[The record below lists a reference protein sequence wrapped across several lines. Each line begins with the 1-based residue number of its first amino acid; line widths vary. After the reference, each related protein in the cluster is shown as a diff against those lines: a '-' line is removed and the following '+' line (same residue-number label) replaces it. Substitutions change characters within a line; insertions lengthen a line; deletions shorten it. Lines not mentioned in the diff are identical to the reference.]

1 MSIPIPDFD
10 DRSFDDLMKEALSL
24 IPIYNK
30 EWTNHNPTDPGI
42 TLLELFAW
50 LCEMVIYR
58 VNRVPDESYIN
69 FLKLLSGTPK
79 ETELDKLLNVPFLF
93 NWNSTERTEEFRNYL
108 KNELYID
115 WVDDDTEVKIDGNV
129 LRAISG
135 KNRADM
141 ILDSTEDKEK
151 AVLKINGAQIRYFR
165 VDGDLNINNVPDLDV
180 NYRHLLETL
189 KEFMGGEKK
198 YLPELKETAIG
209 FMESRHRVITTED
222 FVDKA
227 MEGMERLKKGLGG
240 RAICMNNRD
249 LAPGK
254 LGDEKPGHVS
264 VILIPN
270 WIEGSYLFSWND
282 IPGNDNKRLIGFLK
296 KRFDIEWADN
306 AKIKKNDDGKT
317 IRLSFENNFLSLKLN
332 DDEIKVILKI
342 DDVRTDEFIAKTEK
356 DKLNIYESSRYCRDN
371 LNPSDVLIEE
381 IKADLYARRLVTTR
395 VHVVAPF
402 YHDISLRI
410 QIALKE
416 NTNEVKVLTDAK
428 EKLKKFFH
436 PITGGP
442 EKKGWPLG
450 RNVYR
455 SEVYSLLEGT
465 EGVDHVSTV
474 KINGNED
481 VTFVEIEEFELI
493 SLKDLNVEK
502 VANE

>member
-1 MSIPIPDFD
+1 MSIPIPDLD

-108 KNELYID
+108 KNELYVD
-115 WVDDDTEVKIDGNV
+115 WVDENTVVKIDGNV

-141 ILDSTEDKEK
+141 ILDSTEDREK
-151 AVLKINGAQIRYFR
+151 AVLKINGVQIRYFH
-165 VDGDLNINNVPDLDV
+165 VHSDLNIYNVPDLDV
-180 NYRHLLETL
+180 NYRHLLKTL

-209 FMESRHRVITTED
+209 FMESRYRVITTED

-227 MEGMERLKKGLGG
+227 MEGMERLEKGLAG

-270 WIEGSYLFSWND
+270 WIKG
-282 IPGNDNKRLIGFLK
+282 
-296 KRFDIEWADN
+296 
-306 AKIKKNDDGKT
+306 
-317 IRLSFENNFLSLKLN
+317 
-332 DDEIKVILKI
+332 
-342 DDVRTDEFIAKTEK
+342 
-356 DKLNIYESSRYCRDN
+356 SRYCGDN
-371 LNPSDVLIEE
+371 LNPSDLLIEE

-402 YHDISLRI
+402 YHDISLSI

-416 NTNEVKVLTDAK
+416 NTNEVKVLTDAE
-428 EKLKKFFH
+428 EKLKDFFH

-465 EGVDHVSTV
+465 EGVDHVSKV
-474 KINGNED
+474 WINASED
-481 VTFVEIEEFELI
+481 VPFVEIEEFKLI
-493 SLKDLNVEK
+493 LLKYLNVEK
-502 VANE
+502 VENE

>member
-1 MSIPIPDFD
+1 MSIPIPDLD

-69 FLKLLSGTPK
+69 FLKLLAGAPK

-108 KNELYID
+108 KNELYVD
-115 WVDDDTEVKIDGNV
+115 WVDEDTVVKIDGYV

-151 AVLKINGAQIRYFR
+151 AVLIINGAQIRYFR
-165 VDGDLNINNVPDLDV
+165 VDGDLNIYNVPGLDV

-227 MEGMERLKKGLGG
+227 MEGMERLKKGLAG

-270 WIEGSYLFSWND
+270 WIEGS
-282 IPGNDNKRLIGFLK
+282 
-296 KRFDIEWADN
+296 
-306 AKIKKNDDGKT
+306 
-317 IRLSFENNFLSLKLN
+317 
-332 DDEIKVILKI
+332 
-342 DDVRTDEFIAKTEK
+342 
-356 DKLNIYESSRYCRDN
+356 RYCRDN
-371 LNPSDVLIEE
+371 LNPSDLLIEE

-395 VHVVAPF
+395 VHVVTPF
-402 YHDISLRI
+402 YHDISLSI

-416 NTNEVKVLTDAK
+416 NTNEDKVLTDAK

-442 EKKGWPLG
+442 EEKGWPLG

-455 SEVYSLLEGT
+455 SEVYSLLEGIG
-465 EGVDHVSTV
+465 GVDHVSKV
-474 KINGNED
+474 WINGSED
-481 VTFVEIEEFELI
+481 VTFVEIDVFELI

-502 VANE
+502 VENE